1 MMTTSNSRSR
11 FPVRCSK
18 CEEINTATFC
28 SEETCRR
35 KFMPLPGYSTE
46 FCPLHD
52 PTSLSY
58 YYRVRE
64 LKNALYCR
72 QCGHNVFGVKP
83 EDLEN
88 GRPLKYDANGIEAYG
103 ESDDPC

>member
-1 MMTTSNSRSR
+1 MMTTSNPRSR
-11 FPVRCSK
+11 FSVLCSK
-18 CEEINTATFC
+18 CEKNNTATFC

-35 KFMPLPGYSTE
+35 RFMRLLDHSPD

-52 PTSLSY
+52 PTPICH

-64 LKNALYCR
+64 LKNALHC
-72 QCGHNVFGVKP
+72 QHCGHNIFGVKP

-88 GRPLKYDANGIEAYG
+88 GRLLKYDANGIEEYG